1 MNRRMIAFIAFA
13 ILNSGCK
20 NQPAEQSKDNASG
33 WDEVLTEQ
41 IGLLGHRNW
50 VVVAD
55 AAYPLQSHPA
65 IQTVRS
71 DDDHLTTVRK
81 TYELIASQP
90 HVRPVVY
97 TDLESE
103 FLTDEQVPGISD
115 YKTSLEEIFGE
126 AKTNRELHEEIIAQ
140 LDEAAGLYNVLI
152 IKTGYTLPY
161 TTVFFQLD
169 CAYWG
174 PDEEAALRDRMDGK

>member
-1 MNRRMIAFIAFA
+1 MNRRMIAFIAFV
-13 ILNSGCK
+13 ILISGCK
-20 NQPAEQSKDNASG
+20 NQSTEPMQANASE
-33 WDEVLTEQ
+33 WEKVVYEQ

-65 IQTVRS
+65 IQTVLS

-81 TYELIASQP
+81 TFEIIASQP
-90 HVRPVVY
+90 HVRPVIY
-97 TDLESE
+97 LDLESE
-103 FLTDEQVPGISD
+103 SLTDKQVPGISD
-115 YKTSLEEIFGE
+115 YKTSLREIFGE
-126 AKTNRELHEEIIAQ
+126 TEPNRELHEEIIAQ
-140 LDEAAGLYNVLI
+140 LDEAAGLYKVMI

-169 CAYWG
+169 CSYWG
-174 PDEEAALRDRMDGK
+174 PDEEAELRELMGSK